1 MIKVSEQRLEVDSG
15 QLRQWATAH
24 DQAAD
29 ACRAGLQDHA
39 QTIAAAQ
46 SWGPLFYEARRAAV
60 DAVNAREASL
70 VAEEDRHRAMAREL
84 RSSADKFD
92 AMNAANQANLTI
104 TTE

>member
-1 MIKVSEQRLEVDSG
+1 MAVGDQRLEVDPD

-24 DQAAD
+24 NQAAD
-29 ACRAGLQDHA
+29 ACRAALQDNA
-39 QTIAAAQ
+39 QTIAAAE

-60 DAVNAREASL
+60 DAVNAREDVL
-70 VAEEDRHRAMAREL
+70 IAEGERHRAMARQL
-84 RSSADKFD
+84 RASAEKFD

>member
-1 MIKVSEQRLEVDSG
+1 MAVGDQRLEVDPD

-29 ACRAGLQDHA
+29 ACRSALQDHA
-39 QTIAAAQ
+39 QTIAAAE

-60 DAVNAREASL
+60 DAVNAREAAL
-70 VAEEDRHRAMAREL
+70 IGEEERHRAMAREL
-84 RSSADKFD
+84 RASADKFD
-92 AMNAANQANLTI
+92 EMNTANQANLTI

>member
-1 MIKVSEQRLEVDSG
+1 MAVGDQRLEVDPD

-29 ACRAGLQDHA
+29 ACRAALQDHA

-60 DAVNAREASL
+60 DAVNAREAAL
-70 VAEEDRHRAMAREL
+70 IGEEERHRAMAREL

>member
-1 MIKVSEQRLEVDSG
+1 MAVGDQRLEVDPDR
-15 QLRQWATAH
+15 LRQWATAH

-29 ACRAGLQDHA
+29 ACRAALQDHA
-39 QTIAAAQ
+39 QTIAVAQ

-60 DAVNAREASL
+60 DAVNAREAAL
-70 VAEEDRHRAMAREL
+70 IAEEERHRAMAREL

>member
-1 MIKVSEQRLEVDSG
+1 MSEQRLEVDAD

-29 ACRAGLQDHA
+29 ACTAALQDDA

-46 SWGPLFYEARRAAV
+46 SWGPLFSAARRAAV
-60 DAVNAREASL
+60 DAVNAREAAL
-70 VAEEDRHRAMAREL
+70 ITEEQRHRAMAREL
-84 RSSADKFD
+84 RASADKFD